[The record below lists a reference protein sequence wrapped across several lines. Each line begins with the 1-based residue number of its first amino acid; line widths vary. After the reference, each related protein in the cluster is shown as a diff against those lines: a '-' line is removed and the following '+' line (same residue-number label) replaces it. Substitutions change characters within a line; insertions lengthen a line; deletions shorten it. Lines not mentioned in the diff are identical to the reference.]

1 MSNFSFNGIRKNYC
15 NYMDYDAGWG
25 QSRELEINEV
35 RGRPGGVLSNI
46 KEEPREIEVSVL
58 VDATY
63 NTQTLYELAD
73 DFISWLTTDEPK
85 ELIFDREPDKVY
97 FAILSSR
104 IDTEEF
110 VTFGKAT
117 VKFTCVDPYKYSV
130 KTFENTAISDQVSIA
145 NTGTADAP
153 IIVEATALKN
163 TNFFQ
168 ITKGDEDYFM
178 IGEDDVDKPLNDYSP
193 LILGDELRTFKGWNK
208 QDAKNF
214 TDNHTGGGVGGTF
227 LQSSSKESMY
237 LDTESVTGTGWQGA
251 MYKRSF
257 VNNVSAQDFSTTVKF
272 GVNQRRKGAVHFA
285 QYLYDTDGRVIASI
299 GYSNTNPN
307 QVTGRIIITL
317 FNQNGDQVKI
327 YDYKNNPSLYKLDEF
342 VVYIKLERR
351 SNQFKIKT
359 WKYREIPYPLRK
371 IAFDQHEKIYMDSG
385 KFYTRP
391 IASLSLYSAKNGN
404 NPVMPLYIFGTYTR
418 ELLPKPVGARDMIIK
433 AGDEVTIDMKTK
445 NVLVNEEPFLSE
457 KTFGSDFFNI
467 DKGVS
472 ELFVYP
478 TGVFDTRILWRDRYL

>member
-15 NYMDYDAGWG
+15 NYIDYDAGWG
-25 QSRELEINEV
+25 QTRELEINEV

-117 VKFTCVDPYKYSV
+117 VKFTCVDPYKYSA

-163 TNFFQ
+163 ANFFQ
-168 ITKGDEDYFM
+168 ITKGDQDYFM
-178 IGEDDVDKPLNDYSP
+178 IGDDDVNQPLKDYSP
-193 LILGDELRTFKGWNK
+193 LILGDELTTYLGWTK
-208 QDAKNF
+208 QTSTNII
-214 TDNHTGGGVGGTF
+214 DNYTGGGVGGSL

-237 LDTESVTGTGWQGA
+237 LDTASVTGTGWQGA

-257 VNNVSAQDFSTTVKF
+257 LNNATAQDFSCVTKIA
-272 GVNQRRKGAVHFA
+272 VNQRKKGAIRFA
-285 QYLYDTDGRVIASI
+285 HYIYDTDNRVIASI
-299 GYSNTNPN
+299 GYTNPN
-307 QVTGRIIITL
+307 SNQAIGRIIVTL
-317 FNQNGDQVKI
+317 FNQNGDQIKI
-327 YDYKNNPSLYKLDEF
+327 YEYKNNPQLYNMDEF
-342 VVYIKLERR
+342 VVYVRLIRR
-351 SNQFKIKT
+351 GNQFFIKS
-359 WKYREIPYPLRK
+359 WKYRELPYPLRK
-371 IAFDQHEKIYMDSG
+371 VAFDTHEGLYNDG
-385 KFYTRP
+385 GNFYQRP
-391 IASLSLYSAKNGN
+391 IASVSIYSAKNGMN
-404 NPVMPLYIFGTYTR
+404 TVMPLYILGSYVR
-418 ELLPKPVGARDMIIK
+418 QLLPKPVGARDMIIK
-433 AGDEVTIDMKTK
+433 AGDEITIDMKTK

-457 KTFGSDFFNI
+457 KTFGSNYFNV

-472 ELFVYP
+472 ELFIYP
-478 TGVFDTRILWRDRYL
+478 TGVFDTKILWRDRYL